1 MITLKQAQPR
11 DQELLWNLLQKYL
24 YEMTAYYPDKMEPD
38 GTYPYRYFDAY
49 FTEPERRSYLIY
61 EDTELVGF
69 AMTNPYPY
77 ITEQT
82 EHVIAEF
89 TIFPSFRGR
98 HLALRAAQKILDDC
112 PGNWEIKFHG
122 SNTGA
127 RRLWETL
134 TAPYHPTVHLM
145 GDETVLEF
153 SNRQKEEMT

>member
-1 MITLKQAQPR
+1 MITLQQAQPR
-11 DQELLWNLLQKYL
+11 DRELLWNLLQKYL

-77 ITEQT
+77 IAERT

-89 TIFPSFRGR
+89 TIFPSGAGTWPCGR
-98 HLALRAAQKILDDC
+98 LKRS
-112 PGNWEIKFHG
+112 W
-122 SNTGA
+122 T
-127 RRLWETL
+127 
-134 TAPYHPTVHLM
+134 TAPETGRSNSMAPIRAP
-145 GDETVLEF
+145 GDCG
-153 SNRQKEEMT
+153 KP